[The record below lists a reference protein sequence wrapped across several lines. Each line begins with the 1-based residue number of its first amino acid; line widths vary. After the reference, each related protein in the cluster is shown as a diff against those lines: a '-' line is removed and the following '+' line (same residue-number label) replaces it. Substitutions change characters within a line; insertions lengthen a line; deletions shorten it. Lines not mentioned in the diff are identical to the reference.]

1 VSAKQVVLDVREL
14 SVSYRARGGELTA
27 ALRGVSFDLH
37 EREFFAVVGASGSGK
52 SSLAKALVGLVPARG
67 RVRVAKDG
75 ELRELD
81 LAARRRAVQLVFQD
95 PGASL
100 DPRMRVGAA
109 LDEVLAAVRGLR
121 SRDERREQALERL
134 ASVGLGPEVFDAAP
148 RQLSGGQRQRV
159 AIARALCVDPR
170 VLVCD
175 EVLSALDSPVQAQV
189 LELLAK
195 LRAERGLA
203 VVFVTHDLAVAR
215 RCADRV
221 AVLHEGAIVECGQAE
236 LFDAPRHAHT
246 RELWAA
252 RPRWPGCDD
261 EGRVDDRGKDR
272 VDGR

>member
-1 VSAKQVVLDVREL
+1 MSTARAVLDVREL
-14 SVSYRARGGELTA
+14 SVSYRARGGARTA
-27 ALRGVSFDLH
+27 ALRGVSFELR
-37 EREFFAVVGASGSGK
+37 EREFLAVVGASGSGK
-52 SSLAKALVGLVPARG
+52 SSLAKALVGLVPASG
-67 RVRVAKDG
+67 SVRVAVDG

-121 SRDERREQALERL
+121 SRDQRREQALERL
-134 ASVGLGPEVFDAAP
+134 ASVGLGPEVLGAAP

-189 LELLAK
+189 LELLAR

-203 VVFVTHDLAVAR
+203 VLFVTHDLAVAR

-221 AVLHEGAIVECGQAE
+221 AVLHEGAIVECGPAE

-252 RPRWPGCDD
+252 RPRWPAHD
-261 EGRVDDRGKDR
+261 
-272 VDGR
+272 DGR